1 MVKFLLR
8 FFLLTL
14 VTLIIIIIFLS
25 YFGLE
30 TDKFNDLIKIIAL
43 LIHAAKI
50 DENYSEAEKKII
62 FNFAINF
69 SKKPKEEVLNII
81 KKSEEHEESS
91 NQILEYTRSVKK
103 MDLKL
108 KILVIETLWK
118 IILSDNKSGQ
128 YESNLVR
135 RICGLLY
142 LPDKLSGEIKLNILK
157 GKKL

>member
-1 MVKFLLR
+1 MILNFLKK
-8 FFLLTL
+8 TK
-14 VTLIIIIIFLS
+14 S
-25 YFGLE
+25 S
-30 TDKFNDLIKIIAL
+30 TDDNKNNDLIKIIAL

-50 DENYSEAEKKII
+50 DENYSEVEKKII
-62 FNFAINF
+62 FNFVINF
-69 SKKPKEEVLNII
+69 SKKPKEEVLNKI
-81 KKSEEHEESS
+81 KKSEEHEENS

-128 YESNLVR
+128 YESNLMR

>member
-1 MVKFLLR
+1 MILNFLKK
-8 FFLLTL
+8 TK
-14 VTLIIIIIFLS
+14 S
-25 YFGLE
+25 S
-30 TDKFNDLIKIIAL
+30 TDDNKNNDLIKIIAL

-50 DENYSEAEKKII
+50 DENYSEVEKKII
-62 FNFAINF
+62 FNFAMNLK
-69 SKKPKEEVLNII
+69 KKPKEEVLEII
-81 KKSEEHEESS
+81 KKSEEHERSS
-91 NQILEYTRSVKK
+91 NQILDYTRSVKK

-108 KILVIETLWK
+108 KTLVIETLWK

-128 YESNLVR
+128 YESNLMR

>member
-1 MVKFLLR
+1 MILNFLKK
-8 FFLLTL
+8 TK
-14 VTLIIIIIFLS
+14 S
-25 YFGLE
+25 S
-30 TDKFNDLIKIIAL
+30 TDDNKNNDLIKIIAL

-50 DENYSEAEKKII
+50 DENYSEVEKKII
-62 FNFAINF
+62 FNFVINF

-108 KILVIETLWK
+108 KTLVIETLWK

>member
-1 MVKFLLR
+1 M
-8 FFLLTL
+8 
-14 VTLIIIIIFLS
+14 
-25 YFGLE
+25 
-30 TDKFNDLIKIIAL
+30 
-43 LIHAAKI
+43 IHAAKI
-50 DENYSEAEKKII
+50 DENYSEVEKKII

-128 YESNLVR
+128 YESNLMR

>member
-1 MVKFLLR
+1 MILNFLKK
-8 FFLLTL
+8 TK
-14 VTLIIIIIFLS
+14 S
-25 YFGLE
+25 S
-30 TDKFNDLIKIIAL
+30 TDDNKNNDLIKIIAL

-69 SKKPKEEVLNII
+69 SKKPKEEVLDII

>member
-1 MVKFLLR
+1 MILNFLKK
-8 FFLLTL
+8 TK
-14 VTLIIIIIFLS
+14 S
-25 YFGLE
+25 S
-30 TDKFNDLIKIIAL
+30 TDDNKNNDLIKIIAL
-43 LIHAAKI
+43 LIHAAKV
-50 DENYSEAEKKII
+50 DENYSEVEKKII
-62 FNFAINF
+62 FNFVINF

-81 KKSEEHEESS
+81 KKSEEHEENS

>member
-1 MVKFLLR
+1 MILNFLKK
-8 FFLLTL
+8 TK
-14 VTLIIIIIFLS
+14 S
-25 YFGLE
+25 S
-30 TDKFNDLIKIIAL
+30 TDDNKNNDLIKIIAL
-43 LIHAAKI
+43 LIHAAKV
-50 DENYSEAEKKII
+50 DENYSEVEKKII
-62 FNFAINF
+62 FNFVINF

-108 KILVIETLWK
+108 KTLVIETLWK

-128 YESNLVR
+128 YESNLMR

>member
-1 MVKFLLR
+1 MILNFLKK
-8 FFLLTL
+8 TKNS
-14 VTLIIIIIFLS
+14 VDNNKDS
-25 YFGLE
+25 
-30 TDKFNDLIKIIAL
+30 DLIKIIAL

-50 DENYSEAEKKII
+50 DENYSEVEKKII
-62 FNFAINF
+62 FDFVINF
-69 SKKPKEEVLNII
+69 SKKTKEEVSAII
-81 KKSEEHEESS
+81 KKSEEDERSS

-128 YESNLVR
+128 YESNLMR

-157 GKKL
+157 EKKL

>member
-1 MVKFLLR
+1 MILNFLKK
-8 FFLLTL
+8 TK
-14 VTLIIIIIFLS
+14 S
-25 YFGLE
+25 S
-30 TDKFNDLIKIIAL
+30 TDDNKNNDLIKIIAL

-108 KILVIETLWK
+108 KTLVIETLWK

-128 YESNLVR
+128 YESNLMR

>member
-1 MVKFLLR
+1 MILNFLKK
-8 FFLLTL
+8 TK
-14 VTLIIIIIFLS
+14 S
-25 YFGLE
+25 S
-30 TDKFNDLIKIIAL
+30 TDDNKNNDLIKIIAL
-43 LIHAAKI
+43 LIHAAKV
-50 DENYSEAEKKII
+50 DENYSEVEKKII

-108 KILVIETLWK
+108 KTLVIETLWK

-128 YESNLVR
+128 YESNLMR

>member
-1 MVKFLLR
+1 MILNFLKK
-8 FFLLTL
+8 TK
-14 VTLIIIIIFLS
+14 S
-25 YFGLE
+25 S
-30 TDKFNDLIKIIAL
+30 TDDNKNNDLIKIIAL

-81 KKSEEHEESS
+81 KKSEEHEENS
-91 NQILEYTRSVKK
+91 NQILEYTKSVKK
-103 MDLKL
+103 MDIKL
-108 KILVIETLWK
+108 KTTVVKTLWK
-118 IILSDNKSGQ
+118 IVLSDNKSGQ
-128 YESNLVR
+128 YESSLMR

>member
-1 MVKFLLR
+1 MILNFLKK
-8 FFLLTL
+8 TKNS
-14 VTLIIIIIFLS
+14 T
-25 YFGLE
+25 G
-30 TDKFNDLIKIIAL
+30 DNKNNDLIKIIAL

-50 DENYSEAEKKII
+50 DENYSEVEKKII
-62 FNFAINF
+62 FNFAMNF
-69 SKKPKEEVLNII
+69 EKKPKEEVLDII
-81 KKSEEHEESS
+81 KKSEEHERSS
-91 NQILEYTRSVKK
+91 NQILDYTRSVKK

-108 KILVIETLWK
+108 KTLVIETLWK

-128 YESNLVR
+128 YENNLMR

>member
-1 MVKFLLR
+1 MILNFLKK
-8 FFLLTL
+8 TK
-14 VTLIIIIIFLS
+14 S
-25 YFGLE
+25 S
-30 TDKFNDLIKIIAL
+30 TDDNKNNDLIKIIAL
-43 LIHAAKI
+43 LIHAAKV
-50 DENYSEAEKKII
+50 DENYSEVEKKII

-81 KKSEEHEESS
+81 KKSEEHEENS

-128 YESNLVR
+128 YESNLMR

>member
-1 MVKFLLR
+1 MILNFLKK
-8 FFLLTL
+8 TK
-14 VTLIIIIIFLS
+14 S
-25 YFGLE
+25 S
-30 TDKFNDLIKIIAL
+30 TDDNKNNDLIKIIAL
-43 LIHAAKI
+43 LIHAAKV
-50 DENYSEAEKKII
+50 DENYSEVEKKII
-62 FNFAINF
+62 FNFVINF

-81 KKSEEHEESS
+81 KKSEEHEENS

-108 KILVIETLWK
+108 KTLVIETLWK

-128 YESNLVR
+128 YESNLMR

-157 GKKL
+157 EKKL